1 MGFSLAAATAIIGVA
16 VLISLELIIG
26 TTIPTITEIHKSYDE
41 MRDRAIDQLQTD
53 MAITNVNTPPNGS
66 NYDLNITVENTGSTT
81 LKTQYFDIFI
91 NGTKYDYECYR
102 DYIYPTKQV
111 YFNVKNLEGTGNR
124 ILKMVTNN
132 GISKYYEYI
141 IS

>member
-102 DYIYPTKQV
+102 DYIYPNKQV

-132 GISKYYEYI
+132 GISK
-141 IS
+141 